1 MEEKNLQLIKRI
13 VIVYSMLA
21 LLFVAEFWIE
31 TREQAP
37 IDPKFVMNNTLTP
50 TFGLF
55 VRDYNLWRFSNGK
68 LCAKH
73 L

>member
-31 TREQAP
+31 TRE
-37 IDPKFVMNNTLTP
+37 
-50 TFGLF
+50 
-55 VRDYNLWRFSNGK
+55 
-68 LCAKH
+68 
-73 L
+73 

>member
-1 MEEKNLQLIKRI
+1 MEKKNRQLIQRI
-13 VIVYSMLA
+13 VLVYSMLA
-21 LLFVAEFWIE
+21 MLFVVEFWIH
-31 TREQAP
+31 TREETP

-55 VRDYNLWRFSNGK
+55 VRDYNLWRFSNGM
-68 LCAKH
+68 LRAKH

>member
-1 MEEKNLQLIKRI
+1 
-13 VIVYSMLA
+13 MLA

-31 TREQAP
+31 TREEAP